1 MTTRPASAPAV
12 VIHLVGGEAAGLL
25 CSALVR
31 AAIELQLRVVLVD
44 RDPWGGGAD
53 VLLGLE
59 HLPGVRWH
67 DLHGAAGDFDAQ
79 GLLERL
85 PRGPGGER
93 VLAVDRMQSTPDD
106 PRIADS
112 AVQALTAVVDVLVVL
127 TASAESSARL
137 HRPGDQ
143 LWVVAGSDV
152 RSCAAGVAA
161 AQWFSQ
167 QQLSFLTAVVGDRS
181 VTVTPSSAQE
191 FVRIDRVIPVS
202 RSDRRDVERGVLCG
216 RRRRGLGRHARAI
229 LKAALSQDGAVA

>member
-1 MTTRPASAPAV
+1 MTSRPASAPAV

-31 AAIELQLRVVLVD
+31 AATELQLHVVVVD

-79 GLLERL
+79 GLLDRL
-85 PRGPGGER
+85 PRGPSGER
-93 VLAVDRMQSTPDD
+93 VLAVDRMHTTPDD
-106 PRIADS
+106 PRIADN
-112 AVQALTAVVDVLVVL
+112 AVQALTAVGDVLVVL
-127 TASAESSARL
+127 TASAETSARL

-167 QQLSFLTAVVGDRS
+167 QRLSFMTAVVDDRS
-181 VTVTPSSAQE
+181 KAVTSSSAQE
-191 FVRIDRVIPVS
+191 FTRIDRVIPVS
-202 RSDRRDVERGVLCG
+202 RADRRDIERGDLCG
-216 RRRRGLGRHARAI
+216 RRRWGLGRHARAI
-229 LKAALSQDGAVA
+229 LDVALAQGGVAA